1 MSDALRPPNPTS
13 IRTPDQRLR
22 VFISSTLEELADERA
37 AAKEAITHLRLI
49 PVLFEMGARPY
60 PPRDLYRAYL
70 EQSQVFVG
78 IYWQK
83 YGWIAPDRGISG
95 LEDEYRLSAG
105 MPRLIYIKNP
115 APEREPRLAELLQYI
130 LDDSSA
136 SFKFFT
142 SSMELGELIEN
153 DLALLLT
160 ERFHGHTP
168 PDAIGKPRLTNLPV
182 PPTPLVGRERE
193 LADLRDLLSGDVAL
207 LTLTG
212 PGGCGKTRLALQ
224 LAIGLQESFEEGA
237 CFVALAPI
245 RDPQLVASTIA
256 QALGVQEIPGR
267 SILDTLKDFLRGRH
281 LLLLLD
287 NFEQVIS
294 AAPQLIEL
302 LRASPQ
308 LKILVTSRAP
318 LRLYGEQ
325 EYPVPPLDLPDLR
338 ELPSVEKLSHYSA
351 IELFVQRARQV
362 RPGFMLASQNAAAV
376 AEICQRLDGLPL
388 AIELAA
394 AQIRLLTPQAMLAR
408 LGSRLDLLRAGL
420 RDLPERQQ
428 TLRGAIAWS
437 YDLLDPGLAA
447 LFRRLAVFVGGCTL
461 EAAEAICNA
470 SSDIGEDVM
479 AGLEA
484 LLDNSL
490 LVTREGQ
497 AGELRFGMLETV
509 REYAL
514 EQLESSGEAQT
525 FHRRHAEYY
534 LQMVEQAE
542 PRLRGLEQGK
552 WLSILDQEHD
562 NVRAALRWAL
572 DHHETHI
579 AACIGRGIWYFWWIH
594 GHQSE
599 GRRYMEELLADN
611 PNMPETERGW
621 ALWGVGLTAY
631 FQGDFNRAGRAADEA
646 VHLFRR
652 LDYKFEE
659 AIALNGQ
666 GLVAMFQRQLDQA
679 RYYLEESL
687 RLFRELGDTW
697 GTAVAL
703 TGLGRLALSQHQYDQ
718 AVDALSESVALLWQ
732 VGDTNY
738 LVFGLQSL
746 AMSTLLTGNS
756 ARAADLFKD
765 GLGLAAQVGNRTTL
779 AYCLEGLAASAAAR
793 AKFQGDPING
803 AGFQRAASLWG
814 CAQKLRQDIGT
825 PQPPTERALHEPYL
839 ALTREGLDEAS
850 FAVAWAFGQA
860 MSVDQAIAFALEV
873 EE

>member
-1 MSDALRPPNPTS
+1 MPDPQTPSNPTP

-83 YGWIAPDRGISG
+83 YGWIAPDMGISG
-95 LEDEYRLSAG
+95 LDDEYRLSG
-105 MPRLIYIKNP
+105 SMPRLIYIKNP
-115 APEREPRLAELLQYI
+115 APEREPRLAELLQQI

-136 SFKFFT
+136 SFKFF
-142 SSMELGELIEN
+142 SSSNELSELIEN

-160 ERFHGHTP
+160 ERFRDHSP
-168 PDAIGKPRLTNLPV
+168 SAAIREPRLTNLPL

-193 LADLRDLLSGDVAL
+193 LATLRALLSRDVSL

-224 LAIGLQESFEEGA
+224 LAFDLQESFDEGA

-256 QALGVQEIPGR
+256 QVLGVQEIPGR
-267 SILDTLKDFLRGRH
+267 PILDILKDFLRGRH

-287 NFEQVIS
+287 NFEQVVS
-294 AAPQLIEL
+294 AAPHLAEL
-302 LRASPQ
+302 FQVCPH
-308 LKILVTSRAP
+308 LKILITSRAP

-325 EYPVPPLDLPDLR
+325 EYPVPPLDLPDLQ
-338 ELPSVEKLSHYSA
+338 ELPPLEKLSHYSA

-362 RPGFMLASQNAAAV
+362 RPGFTLTAQNAPAV

-394 AQIRLLTPQAMLAR
+394 AQLKLLSPQAMLTR
-408 LGSRLDLLRAGL
+408 LSSRLDLLRTGP

-437 YDLLDPGLAA
+437 FDLLSPDLAA
-447 LFRRLAVFVGGCTL
+447 LFRRLAVFAGGCTL
-461 EAAEAICNA
+461 EAAESICNA
-470 SSDIGEDVM
+470 SGDIDVGILT
-479 AGLEA
+479 GLDT
-484 LLDNSL
+484 LFDNSL
-490 LVTREGQ
+490 LVTREVPT
-497 AGELRFGMLETV
+497 GELRFGMLETV

-514 EQLESSGEAQT
+514 EKLELSGEAET
-525 FHRRHAEYY
+525 FRRRHAEYY

-542 PRLRGLEQGK
+542 PHLRGLEQGK
-552 WLSILDQEHD
+552 WLGILDQEHD
-562 NVRAALRWAL
+562 NIRAALRWAL
-572 DHHETHI
+572 DRHETHI

-611 PNMPETERGW
+611 PDMPETERGW
-621 ALWGVGLTAY
+621 ALWGVGLMAY
-631 FQGDFNRAGRAADEA
+631 FQGDFDHARRTADEA
-646 VHLFRR
+646 VQLFRR

-666 GLVAMFQRQLDQA
+666 GLVAMFQRQPEQA
-679 RYYLEESL
+679 RNYLEESL
-687 RLFRELGDTW
+687 CLFREIGDTW

-703 TGLGRLALSQHQYDQ
+703 TGVGRLALSLHQYDQ

-746 AMSTLLTGNS
+746 AMSVLLSGNS

-765 GLGLAAQVGNRTTL
+765 GLGLAGQVGNRTTL
-779 AYCLEGLAASAAAR
+779 AYCLEGLAASAAAQ
-793 AKFQGDPING
+793 AKAQDEMING
-803 AGFQRAASLWG
+803 TGYQRAARLWG

-850 FAVAWAFGQA
+850 FAIAWAFGQT
-860 MSVDQAIAFALEV
+860 MSVDQAIAFALEI

>member
-1 MSDALRPPNPTS
+1 MSDALRPPNPAL

-49 PVLFEMGARPY
+49 PVLFEIGARPY

-83 YGWIAPDRGISG
+83 YGWIAPDMGISG
-95 LEDEYRLSAG
+95 LEDEYRLSGG

-142 SSMELGELIEN
+142 SSNELGELIEN
-153 DLALLLT
+153 DLAVLLT
-160 ERFHGHTP
+160 ERFHGHIP
-168 PDAIGKPRLTNLPV
+168 AAAIGKPRLTNLPV
-182 PPTPLVGRERE
+182 PPTPLVGRKRE
-193 LADLRDLLSGDVAL
+193 LAALRDLLSGDVAL

-212 PGGCGKTRLALQ
+212 PGGCGKSRLALQ
-224 LAIGLQESFEEGA
+224 LAIGLQEVFEEGA

-294 AAPQLIEL
+294 AAPQLIDL
-302 LRASPQ
+302 LRACPN
-308 LKILVTSRAP
+308 LRILVTSRAP

-338 ELPSVEKLSHYSA
+338 ELPPVDKLSHYSA

-362 RPGFMLASQNAAAV
+362 RPGFVLASQNAAAV

-394 AQIRLLTPQAMLAR
+394 AQVRLLTPQAMLAR
-408 LGSRLDLLRAGL
+408 LGSRLDLLRAGP

-490 LVTREGQ
+490 LVTWEGQ
-497 AGELRFGMLETV
+497 AGEMRFGMLETV

-514 EQLESSGEAQT
+514 EQLESSEEAET
-525 FHRRHAEYY
+525 FHRRHAEYN

-579 AACIGRGIWYFWWIH
+579 VACIGRGIWYFWWIH

-611 PNMPETERGW
+611 PDMPETERGW
-621 ALWGVGLTAY
+621 ALWGVGLMAY

-646 VHLFRR
+646 VHLFHR
-652 LDYKFEE
+652 LGYKFEE

-687 RLFRELGDTW
+687 RLFREIGDIW

-703 TGLGRLALSQHQYDQ
+703 TSLGRLALSQQRYDQ

-756 ARAADLFKD
+756 TRAADLFKD

-793 AKFQGDPING
+793 AKAQGDPING
-803 AGFQRAASLWG
+803 AGYQRAASLWG
-814 CAQKLRQDIGT
+814 CALKLRQVIGT

-850 FAVAWAFGQA
+850 FSVAWAFGQA
-860 MSVDQAIAFALEV
+860 MSVDQAVAFALEV